1 MVITKADRAIDAG
14 IMLILAIIG
23 VICFFPLLYVF
34 TVSITPLSEVMRQ
47 GGFVLIPVEV
57 TGEAYKSL
65 FKDGSL
71 VTSMWV
77 TLKVTVL
84 GTVLSMVLTTLT
96 AYPLSKR
103 MLPGR
108 KVFTTYMVFTMLFSG
123 GMIPSYLL
131 VKSLGM
137 LNTIAALIFPAAI
150 STYNT
155 LVMKAFFE
163 SLPEELFE
171 AARIDGAGE
180 SRVLFQIAIP
190 ISIPVFMTVGLFYMV
205 SYWNMYFA
213 SVMYITDQTQ
223 QTLQV
228 VLRRMLLAAANT
240 DVNMIEVVLPS
251 STLQMAAV
259 IVACAPIIAVYP
271 FIQKYFTK
279 GMMLGAVKG

>member
-14 IMLILAIIG
+14 IMLILAVIG

-57 TGEAYKSL
+57 TGEAYRSL

-71 VTSMWV
+71 VTSMLV

-84 GTVLSMVLTTLT
+84 GTALSMLLTTLT

-103 MLPGR
+103 ALPGR
-108 KVFTTYMVFTMLFSG
+108 KAVTTYMVFTMLFSG

-180 SRVLFQIAIP
+180 SRVLVQIAIP

-213 SVMYITDQTQ
+213 SIMYITDQTQ

>member
-14 IMLILAIIG
+14 IMLILAVIG

-57 TGEAYKSL
+57 TGEAYRSL

-71 VTSMWV
+71 VTSMLV

-84 GTVLSMVLTTLT
+84 GTALSMVLTTLT

-103 MLPGR
+103 ALPGR
-108 KVFTTYMVFTMLFSG
+108 KAVTTYMVFTMLFSG

-180 SRVLFQIAIP
+180 SRVLVQIAIP

-213 SVMYITDQTQ
+213 SIMYITDQTQ

-271 FIQKYFTK
+271 FIQKCFTK